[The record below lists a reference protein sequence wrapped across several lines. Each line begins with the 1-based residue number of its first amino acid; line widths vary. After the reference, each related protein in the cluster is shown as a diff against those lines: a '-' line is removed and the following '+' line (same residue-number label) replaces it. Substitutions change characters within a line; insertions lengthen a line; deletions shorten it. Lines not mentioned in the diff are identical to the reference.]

1 LLFFNATV
9 TASGS
14 LTTQANIINGATASV
29 NINATAANSRIGVE
43 ESSMEMGM
51 NIAPNPSQGMMEVV
65 INLSEASTLSLRLT
79 DLMGREISTQHFEQA
94 DNQHRSKIDLTQ
106 YQVGMY
112 LLTAQAN
119 GKTISKKVLK
129 VE

>member
-1 LLFFNATV
+1 M
-9 TASGS
+9 
-14 LTTQANIINGATASV
+14 
-29 NINATAANSRIGVE
+29 
-43 ESSMEMGM
+43 SM
-51 NIAPNPSQGMMEVV
+51 NVAPNPSQGMMEVV

-79 DLMGREISTQHFEQA
+79 DLMGREISTKHFEQA

-106 YQVGMY
+106 HQVGMY
-112 LLTAQAN
+112 LLTAQTN